1 MSIAWMLSQDCDM
14 SWMDC
19 DYDEEDELIE
29 LDPES
34 EEEQSE

>member
-1 MSIAWMLSQDCDM
+1 MSIAWMLSQGCDM

-19 DYDEEDELIE
+19 DYDEEEEFIE
-29 LDPES
+29 HEPDS